1 MFFSCL
7 DTWQI
12 KTIEAGLLNGL
23 RLPQPYT
30 VISCVQRY
38 RIDVSNFTLIINLS
52 QRSGEALINI
62 GPTLPSVK
70 HSLAT
75 LYIVNFL
82 ELLFNRSVSQSEM
95 HIVQHR

>member
-12 KTIEAGLLNGL
+12 RTIEAGLLNGL

-52 QRSGEALINI
+52 QRSGEALI
-62 GPTLPSVK
+62 LPSVK